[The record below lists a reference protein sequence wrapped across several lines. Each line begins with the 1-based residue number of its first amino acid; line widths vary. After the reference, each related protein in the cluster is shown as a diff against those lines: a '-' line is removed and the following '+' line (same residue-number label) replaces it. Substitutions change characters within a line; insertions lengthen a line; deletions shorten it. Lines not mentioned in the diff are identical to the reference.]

1 MRHSSTYD
9 RLSRALR
16 RNWER
21 RFTACALALVLATTL
36 VFDGA
41 HASTPASVSVTAR
54 ANSNE
59 AVFDEVWQ
67 TVRDH
72 FYDPGLHGLDWSA
85 VHDRYT
91 PQADAASSEQALAL
105 VINGM
110 LGELHASHTE
120 LYTPAEPAYYQLA
133 DIFSGALRHRGLER
147 IFPERKISY
156 PSIGIFTRSDASGRI
171 FVTGVIED
179 APAQRAGLLVGDE
192 IVAADGA
199 PFRPVLSFRN
209 RVDSPV
215 VLSIRRHA
223 DGPVQEIT
231 VVPAELQPHEM
242 FLRGLRAS
250 ARLIPTW
257 NGLRIGYAHIWS
269 YAGRAYQDALE
280 ELIGTGLL
288 KDADAL
294 VLDLR
299 EGWGGAVPEYLDLF
313 NARAPTM
320 QVRGRNGSTELDNV
334 KWRRPAALLVN
345 ERSRSGKE
353 VLAYGF
359 KKYRLGEVI
368 GSRTSG
374 AVLAA
379 TAYLISNGDLLLLA
393 VADVR
398 ADGERLEGVGV
409 EPTIEVPFDSSYAA
423 GQDPQLGRAIE
434 VLSRKL
440 SE

>member
-1 MRHSSTYD
+1 MR
-9 RLSRALR
+9 RLAAWTLAFVSAGAPFL
-16 RNWER
+16 
-21 RFTACALALVLATTL
+21 CAT
-36 VFDGA
+36 
-41 HASTPASVSVTAR
+41 HASTPARVAAPVTAGG
-54 ANSNE
+54 NE
-59 AVFDEVWQ
+59 AVLEEVWQ

-72 FYDPGLHGLDWSA
+72 FFDPRLHGLDWNA
-85 VHDRYT
+85 VRARYA
-91 PQADAASSEQALAL
+91 PLAAAAASDEALAT
-105 VINGM
+105 VINAM
-110 LGELHASHTE
+110 LAELHASHTE

-147 IFPERKISY
+147 AFPGRKIAY
-156 PSIGIFTRSDASGRI
+156 AGIGVFTWSDSQGRC

-179 APAQRAGLLVGDE
+179 APAQRAGVLVGDE

-209 RVDSPV
+209 KVGSPV
-215 VLSIRRHA
+215 ALSIRRESN
-223 DGPVQEIT
+223 GPVRQLT
-231 VVPAELQPHEM
+231 VTPAELQPHEI
-242 FLRGLRAS
+242 FLRGLQAS
-250 ARLIPTW
+250 ARLISVRD
-257 NGLRIGYAHIWS
+257 GLRIGYVHVWS
-269 YAGRAYQDALE
+269 YAGRAYQEALE
-280 ELIGTGLL
+280 ELIGTGVL

-320 QVRGRNGSTELDNV
+320 QVRNRDGRTELDNV

-379 TAYLISNGDLLLLA
+379 TAFLMNNGDLLLLA
-393 VADVR
+393 VDDVR
-398 ADGERLEGVGV
+398 VDGERLEGTGV
-409 EPTIEVPFDSSYAA
+409 TPTIPVPFDSSYAA
-423 GQDPQLGRAIE
+423 GRDPQLGRAIE
-434 VLSRKL
+434 VLSRRIA
-440 SE
+440 E